1 MDSLAIELLDQIFC
15 LACSDGGG
23 TACSLRQVSRH
34 FCAVMQRYRFRTV
47 AVSGCSKVHKFL
59 WALDVASG
67 DGQGM
72 VCHLFLSTK
81 DDHFVIVVITILQL
95 AAPTLQSLTCLTAG
109 KDGVIYDTISS
120 THFPH
125 LRHLTIDIPLPTRPD
140 PASARLTSMIS
151 DIREEIS
158 TPETRADTDTFPS
171 LTHVRFNL
179 TDHPSGTFATACA
192 LAFQLLLQSNKLSS
206 VQMLG
211 LALNAHIPDV
221 TQQML
226 DKLALAGGT
235 KPKTWCQCFV
245 LELLDNGP
253 SCGVLA
259 GLVRF
264 RMRFLACNTGRK
276 DSKVALPPS
285 KPRRTLQEWKEEWL
299 REDLTDDYE
308 QYVL

>member
-1 MDSLAIELLDQIFC
+1 
-15 LACSDGGG
+15 
-23 TACSLRQVSRH
+23 
-34 FCAVMQRYRFRTV
+34 MQRYRFRTV
-47 AVSGCSKVHKFL
+47 AISGCSKVHKFL

-72 VCHLFLSTK
+72 ICHLFLFTK
-81 DDHFVIVVITILQL
+81 DDHCGSECSSAVTTILRL

-109 KDGVIYDTISS
+109 KDGVIYDAICS

-171 LTHVRFNL
+171 LSYVRFNL
-179 TDHPSGTFATACA
+179 TDHPSGTFAIACA
-192 LAFQLLLQSNKLSS
+192 LASQLLLQSHKLSS

-226 DKLALAGGT
+226 DKLALAGDT
-235 KPKTWCQCFV
+235 KPKTWCQCLV
-245 LELLDNGP
+245 LELLDNSP
-253 SCGVLA
+253 SCGMLA
-259 GLVRF
+259 SLVRY

-299 REDLTDDYE
+299 RHGAFGEDLAQDYE
-308 QYVL
+308 QHVL